1 MDTRLSKLSDEELL
15 KQIIDNKDILFES
28 VSEEVAEKARK
39 SIDDAI
45 EAARK
50 WYAEH
55 GDKKEQL

>member
-39 SIDDAI
+39 SNDDAI

-50 WYAEH
+50 LYAEH

>member
-1 MDTRLSKLSDEELL
+1 MDTKLSKLSDEELL
-15 KQIIDNKDILFES
+15 KQILDNKDVLFES

-45 EAARK
+45 ESAKK